1 MTMPWGYLVHI
12 PRPNH
17 PSDGGHCQSNHTL
30 PLHKIGSD
38 PTIPFIRRTHMEKS
52 HVFTEASQLQ
62 WSRPFLHFTPR
73 DAVRWR
79 FQKTQQFEAHD
90 GCHQGLPNAVAQ
102 FKHLVLQQSHDGLLR
117 WRPPGKPSPNKNIDF
132 QPQPQGIQLPTT
144 SPHLFQRKTNQN
156 TKTISI
162 TIYHKHAPGDG
173 IYHKQHHQT

>member
-1 MTMPWGYLVHI
+1 MPWGYLVHI

-30 PLHKIGSD
+30 PLQTIGSD
-38 PTIPFIRRTHMEKS
+38 PTIPFFRRTHMDKS
-52 HVFTEASQLQ
+52 HLLTEASQLQ

-102 FKHLVLQQSHDGLLR
+102 FKHLVVQQSHDGLLR
-117 WRPPGKPSPNKNIDF
+117 WRPPLT
-132 QPQPQGIQLPTT
+132 QPQQKHWFPAPTTRHPTT
-144 SPHLFQRKTNQN
+144 SANNIAPSFSKENQ
-156 TKTISI
+156 
-162 TIYHKHAPGDG
+162 PE
-173 IYHKQHHQT
+173 HQNRIHNHIP